1 MDINNYFNLNNNNI
15 DLILNLVKDYQNL
28 RNENKILKN
37 SLKISSK
44 STKETSKPTP
54 KFYLTPKISNL
65 IKKCIKTLKQTDPI
79 SGWFL
84 HLLAISGC
92 RGAEMQKVKMQDI
105 TPLLSKTGETLY
117 NIKVNVAK
125 KRNDACIREI
135 IISSEEFEA
144 IQTAHKNHFE
154 EKNLDSRRT
163 YLFQKTKHKFKDNRI
178 SIIHISDKFKKLL
191 KKSGFRANK
200 SLHLCR
206 NLFISYLKS
215 NGYNSFQIK
224 ELMKYSSTSEIDNIY
239 GLSSANKIHA
249 YKCMKNNLK
258 L

>member
-15 DLILNLVKDYQNL
+15 DLILKLVKDYQNL

-37 SLKISSK
+37 SLKN
-44 STKETSKPTP
+44 STKLKKESLKPTP
-54 KFYLTPKISNL
+54 KFYLTKKTSKL
-65 IKKCIKTLKQTDPI
+65 IEKSVKTLKQIDPI
-79 SGWFL
+79 SGWFV
-84 HLLAISGC
+84 HLLVVSGC

-105 TPLLSKTGETLY
+105 TPLLSKTGKTLY

-125 KRNDACIREI
+125 KRNIACIREI
-135 IISSEEFEA
+135 IINYEEFEA

-154 EKNLDSRRT
+154 EKNLDTRRT
-163 YLFQKTKHKFKDNRI
+163 YLFQKTKYKFKDNQI
-178 SIIHISDKFKKLL
+178 DIIHISKKFKNLL
-191 KKSGFRANK
+191 KKSGFKANK

-206 NLFISYLKS
+206 NLFISNLKS

-224 ELMKYSSTSEIDNIY
+224 ELMKYSSTYEIDNIY
-239 GLSSANKIHA
+239 GLSAANKIQA
-249 YKCMKNNLK
+249 YECIKNTLK